1 MAAAWPDRAGDAF
14 ADRMNAIPKYVVSA
28 TLRDDELTWENTTR
42 IPGDDVL
49 ARIREL
55 RDTDGGALVMMGSP
69 TLARTLIGEGLIDEL
84 RLMIEPVILGGGKT
98 IFPADGALRTLDLVS
113 TVTSPNG
120 VHVCVYRPAS

>member
-1 MAAAWPDRAGDAF
+1 
-14 ADRMNAIPKYVVSA
+14 MNAIPKYVVSA

-55 RDTDGGALVMMGSP
+55 RDTDGGALVMVGSP

-98 IFPADGALRTLDLVS
+98 IFPDDGALRTLDLVS